1 MSKRGMSSTG
11 SYKAQ
16 RTIAGGKVLRYNPSA
31 PVKGSYR
38 AMAAANNSGLRRFKR
53 SAGMTPKQVSNL
65 RIGGFLGI
73 ELKYVDYALVNS
85 ALAAPTD
92 ASSGEKDPA
101 TALALNAIQQGDG
114 EQQRDGKQVAV
125 KSCYVTGVI
134 DCPAL
139 VNQTTG
145 KNVPTIYVAL
155 VLDKQT
161 NAAQA
166 DSELV
171 FTNPGASAIL
181 AASPLRN
188 MQYTSRFE
196 VLDSVCL
203 EIEQPQVA
211 YDGTNLETAGSRTP
225 FKLSWTGDLMTQFI
239 GTGATIASI
248 QDNSLHVIAYAGPDL
263 TAAPVISYN
272 SRVRFVG

>member
-16 RTIAGGKVLRYNPSA
+16 RTIAGGKVLRYNPA
-31 PVKGSYR
+31 TPVAGSYR
-38 AMAAANNSGLRRFKR
+38 AMAGANNSGLRRFKR

-101 TALALNAIQQGDG
+101 TALALNAIAQGDG
-114 EQQRDGKQVAV
+114 EQQRDGKQAAI

-196 VLDSVCL
+196 VLDSVCI
-203 EIEQPQVA
+203 EIEQPQVS

-225 FKLSWTGDLMTQFI
+225 FKLSWTGELMTQYI
-239 GTGATIASI
+239 GTGATVASI

>member
-1 MSKRGMSSTG
+1 MSGKRSYSQ
-11 SYKAQ
+11 YKAQ
-16 RTIAGGKVLRYNPSA
+16 RTMASGRVLRYNPTV
-31 PVKGSYR
+31 PVAGSSR
-38 AMAAANNSGLRRFKR
+38 AAANNTGLRRFKR
-53 SAGMTPKQVSNL
+53 AAGMTPKQVSNL

-73 ELKYVDYALVNS
+73 ELKYVDYALV
-85 ALAAPTD
+85 AQAVLAPTD
-92 ASSGEKDPA
+92 AAGAEMDPA
-101 TALALNAIQQGDG
+101 TALALNAIAQGDG

-125 KSCYVTGVI
+125 KSCYVTGVV

-139 VNQTTG
+139 INQTTA
-145 KNVPTIYVAL
+145 KNIPTIYIAL

-166 DSELV
+166 ASELV
-171 FTNPGASAIL
+171 FTNPGASAIT

-203 EIEQPQVA
+203 EIEQPQA
-211 YDGTNLETAGSRTP
+211 TYDGTNLEQAGSRTP
-225 FKLSWTGDLMTQFI
+225 FKLSWTGDLMTQYVA
-239 GTGATIASI
+239 TGATVASI

-263 TAAPVISYN
+263 TAAPVLSYN

>member
-1 MSKRGMSSTG
+1 MKSRSSRSIG
-11 SYKAQ
+11 FDIEGNDLYLDV
-16 RTIAGGKVLRYNPSA
+16 TIIHC
-31 PVKGSYR
+31 
-38 AMAAANNSGLRRFKR
+38 AAALVKETGERFFF
-53 SAGMTPKQVSNL
+53 GPGE
-65 RIGGFLGI
+65 IGGLLDLLDTATTIYGHNI
-73 ELKYVDYALVNS
+73 LDY
-85 ALAAPTD
+85 D
-92 ASSGEKDPA
+92 
-101 TALALNAIQQGDG
+101 I
-114 EQQRDGKQVAV
+114 
-125 KSCYVTGVI
+125 
-134 DCPAL
+134 PAL
-139 VNQTTG
+139 INPPTA
-145 KNVPTIYVAL
+145 KNIPTVYIAL

-171 FTNPGASAIL
+171 FTNPGASAVT

-203 EIEQPQVA
+203 EIEQPQA
-211 YDGTNLETAGSRTP
+211 TYDGTNLEQAGSRTP
-225 FKLSWTGDLMTQFI
+225 FKLSWTGDLMTQYV
-239 GTGATIASI
+239 GTAATVASI

>member
-1 MSKRGMSSTG
+1 MSGKRSYSQ
-11 SYKAQ
+11 YKAQ
-16 RTIAGGKVLRYNPSA
+16 RTMASGRVLRYNPTV
-31 PVKGSYR
+31 PVAGSSR
-38 AMAAANNSGLRRFKR
+38 AAANNTGLRRFKR
-53 SAGMTPKQVSNL
+53 AAGMTPKQVSNL

-73 ELKYVDYALVNS
+73 ELKYVDYALVAS
-85 ALAAPTD
+85 ALAAPVAATL
-92 ASSGEKDPA
+92 GEKDPA
-101 TALALNAIQQGDG
+101 SGALNAIAQGDG

-125 KSCYVTGVI
+125 KSCYVTGVV

-139 VNQTTG
+139 INQTTA
-145 KNVPTIYVAL
+145 KNIPTIYIAL

-166 DSELV
+166 ASELV
-171 FTNPGASAIL
+171 FTNPGASAVT

-203 EIEQPQVA
+203 EIEQPQA
-211 YDGTNLETAGSRTP
+211 TYDGTNLEQAGSRTP
-225 FKLSWTGDLMTQFI
+225 FKLSWTGDLMTQYV
-239 GTGATIASI
+239 GTSAAVASI
-248 QDNSLHVIAYAGPDL
+248 QDNSLHIIAYAGPDL